1 MSSRGSKSEGSKS
14 AQPKPVESGVVSD
27 SDMENGGD
35 GSDDVVVVDETE
47 KTVDGQTCRSCG
59 GPDTDEMVQCDQCD
73 GWHHY
78 DCVGVT
84 DEVVNQ
90 SWSCTNCKTA
100 KWIQRTTTTSGKQST
115 PKDTRKEHKSKRT
128 SSVKETTATTPIR
141 SSSGKFK
148 STHSEPA
155 VLFMGNPPV
164 PEPSGSKKRSGPA
177 PLVEPDSVSQPNI
190 GMGKQKEK
198 LFVPSVEGLPEI
210 ELEKK
215 FSEVSCSSSQRSA
228 RNRAKLQLLRLQ
240 EEKEFEER
248 QSERR
253 KKQEK
258 EVAERRRLAEEKEAE
273 RRRVAEHEEAEK
285 HREFLTKKYKIL
297 EDLASEKGSRRSSS
311 SIISRSRVE
320 EWVKTAS
327 RTQLKTAEPAPDSNA
342 QEQLR
347 QQQRQQQLQQE
358 RLRQQDQQQLQREDK
373 FRQYQQQQR
382 QQQLQQEKLLREQQ
396 QQLQKEEDRVN
407 QLWEEQLKQERRLLD
422 QQLANRNQFRNP
434 VPSRQFP
441 TLQPTT
447 ALANRASGNPY
458 RDSMRGQSGHFSPG
472 TLPQSTQ
479 VQPEANHPSSSTVD
493 RSACNP
499 ARATRPLRSSRNS
512 TVMEDDYDQFQLSRS
527 QIAAR
532 QAVSKDL
539 PTFSGNPE
547 EWPIFLSMFNST
559 TAMCGFT
566 EEENLVRLQR
576 SLKGKA
582 YEAVKCRLMH
592 PGNIQGVMD
601 TLRMLYGQPEV
612 IVHSLIAKI
621 SSLPAIRE
629 DRLET
634 LVDFAVSVQN
644 FCATVELCG
653 LEDYM
658 YNVTLL
664 HQLVSKLP
672 PNIKL
677 SWAQHRKTHLTV
689 NLVTFSEWVYTL
701 AEAASSLTFPTIPLE
716 TKPGRNDI
724 RRSKKGDTYLNAHSE
739 TTVHHDKKSN
749 TFPKAE
755 VDPAPT
761 PAKEV
766 CPVCKENCKSV
777 DKCKRFR
784 EFSRESRWAVVRECG
799 LCRTCLRQH
808 KGNCKAKPCGKDG
821 CAYRHHELLH
831 NDNKEKNTT
840 PSGNQ
845 QSSQPEAGSSGHGCN
860 IHQTTSSSVLFRYL
874 PVVLSGPGKEVHTY
888 AFLDEGSALT
898 LLDQELADE
907 LKLDGTSSPLCLRW
921 TGGTQ
926 RYEKNSRI
934 VKLHVSTRHHE
945 AKKFHLEDVRTV
957 NELKLPHQ
965 TLDFDELV
973 RLYPHLKGLPI
984 ESYHDARPRILI
996 GMKHAQLGLTLKSRE
1011 GELGQPIAMK
1021 TRLGWTVCG
1030 GLCTGETPNMFH
1042 YTFHVRSCNEESDEN
1057 LHLAMK
1063 EYFSLDSLGVIKP
1076 AKVLLASED
1085 ERAQSLLQSRT
1096 RFNGERY
1103 ETGLLWQYD
1112 DIRLPDSREMALR
1125 RHQSLEKRMAKDQQ
1139 LAKVLQQKI
1148 ADYTTKG
1155 YVRKLSDDE
1164 VQQQSTHTWFLP
1176 IFPVTN
1182 PNKPGKV
1189 RIVWDVAAKA
1199 HGKSL
1204 NSALFKGPD
1213 LLSSLLAILLRFR
1226 LHPVAVTGDIRE
1238 MFHQVLIREEDQQY
1252 QCFFWTDEEGNLV
1265 VYAMKVMTFGACC
1278 SPSSAQY
1285 VKNINAER
1293 FKSNYPAAYEAITKS
1308 HYVDDMLISVASE
1321 KEAIQTAKDVRH
1333 VHAQG
1338 GFEIR
1343 NWISNSRR
1351 VTLALQEENTKE
1363 KSLDLSSELS
1373 TEKVL
1378 GMWWNTTTDSFT
1390 YKVGWNR
1397 YDGALLKGGRR
1408 PTKREVLRVLM
1419 TIFDP
1424 LGLIA
1429 HFLAYLKVLLQDIW
1443 RSGISWDEEIDSD
1456 AFASWLTWLKV
1467 LPKVENVQIARCYCS
1482 SYPFTEADE
1491 VQLHTFVDA
1500 GKNAMAAVS
1509 FLRFVRD
1516 GKIHCSLVTSKA
1528 RVAPLKLT
1536 SIPRLELQAAVID
1549 TRLAR
1554 TVIETL
1560 SMRITEKFYWSDS
1573 QDVLCWINS
1582 DHRRYSQFV
1591 GFRVTEILEV
1601 TEAHEWRYVPS
1612 RLNVA
1617 DDATKWNVHPDL
1629 SIASRWFNG
1638 PDFLWSTE
1646 DKWPQSAIRNEST
1659 DAELIASLSTHY
1671 TLPEP
1676 IVCAADYSSW
1686 ERMRSI
1692 VAQVQRFTAN
1702 CRLKQ
1707 QKLPTKTGSLA
1718 ASELGTAETYLIRMA
1733 QQDGYPEELSIL
1745 RNTPQIEGDLP
1756 VPLPKSSSL
1765 YKLTPWLDERGI
1777 LRMRTRIAACQY
1789 ATEDAKKPIIL
1800 PRKHHITTLIISHYH
1815 NRYHHQNH
1823 ETVINELRQKYQIG
1837 RLRSCF
1843 KQVRRDCQRCKNDGA
1858 APNPPFM
1865 ADLPPGRLA
1874 AFSRPFTHTGVDYF
1888 GPIEV
1893 VVGRRV
1899 EKRWGMLATCLTVRA
1914 IHIEVV
1920 HSLTTSSCIMAIRNF
1935 IARRGRPRKFYSDRG
1950 TNFVGAEREMKKL
1963 EEVIDHDEIMK
1974 EFTSTEIEWVFNP
1987 PLAPH
1992 MGGSWERLIRTVK
2005 SNLMA
2010 VCTTRKPSDEVLR
2023 NTLTE
2028 IESVVNS
2035 RPLTHVPEDDDS
2047 APALTPNHFLLGS
2060 SNGTK
2065 PLVTSNDCRFALKQ
2079 NWCTSQILA
2088 NLFWKRWVT
2097 DYLPE
2102 ITRRSK
2108 WFQST
2113 KPIATGDV
2121 VIIVDPKMPRS
2132 CWPKGRVI
2140 NTTASRDGQVR
2151 SVTVKTASGVY
2162 ERPAAKIAVLDV
2174 KRVEP

>member
-1 MSSRGSKSEGSKS
+1 MSSRGSKSDKQSSKGE
-14 AQPKPVESGVVSD
+14 APKPKESDVVKD
-27 SDMENGGD
+27 GEKNGDDD
-35 GSDDVVVVDETE
+35 GSGDVVLVDEVE
-47 KTVDGQTCRSCG
+47 KTVDGQTCRGCG
-59 GPDTDEMVQCDQCD
+59 GPDTDDMVQCDECD

-100 KWIQRTTTTSGKQST
+100 KWIQRTTPTSKKQST
-115 PKDTRKEHKSKRT
+115 QKDARKELTPKRT
-128 SSVKETTATTPIR
+128 LSVKEVSGTTLVR
-141 SSSGKFK
+141 DGKSKK
-148 STHSEPA
+148 STHSEPLLPSEKQKKPEA
-155 VLFMGNPPV
+155 V
-164 PEPSGSKKRSGPA
+164 ER
-177 PLVEPDSVSQPNI
+177 
-190 GMGKQKEK
+190 KEK
-198 LFVPSVEGLPEI
+198 LFVPSLEGLPEI
-210 ELEKK
+210 QLIKA
-215 FSEVSCSSSQRSA
+215 FSEVSCTSSQRSG
-228 RNRAKLQLLRLQ
+228 RNRAKLQLLRLH
-240 EEKEFEER
+240 EEREFEER
-248 QSERR
+248 QAQRR
-253 KKQEK
+253 KQE
-258 EVAERRRLAEEKEAE
+258 EQEEAERRQLAEEKEAE

-285 HREFLTKKYKIL
+285 HRAYLAKKYKIL
-297 EDLASEKGSRRSSS
+297 EDLASENGSSRSSG
-311 SIISRSRVE
+311 SIISRSRVD
-320 EWVKTAS
+320 EWVETTNCVQSEIA
-327 RTQLKTAEPAPDSNA
+327 RCTPDPAHQDRA
-342 QEQLR
+342 LQEQKQHEKLLHNHHQQQQ
-347 QQQRQQQLQQE
+347 QQQRMQEE
-358 RLRQQDQQQLQREDK
+358 RLQRQRREA
-373 FRQYQQQQR
+373 FRQYQQRQR
-382 QQQLQQEKLLREQQ
+382 EEQLQQEKRVQEQQ
-396 QQLQKEEDRVN
+396 QQLHQEEERVN
-407 QLWEEQLKQERRLLD
+407 QLLEQQLEQEIRLQER
-422 QQLANRNQFRNP
+422 QANRI
-434 VPSRQFP
+434 PSRNLEP
-441 TLQPTT
+441 SRHIPELQPKSQP
-447 ALANRASGNPY
+447 AKRGSHNPY
-458 RDSMRGQSGHFSPG
+458 RDLVHGHSGHFSPD

-479 VQPEANHPSSSTVD
+479 VQIDHPSRPAVDANRSTHAVP
-493 RSACNP
+493 RVT
-499 ARATRPLRSSRNS
+499 RAPRSSAS
-512 TVMEDDYDQFQLSRS
+512 PTPMDDYDQFQLSRS

-547 EWPIFLSMFNST
+547 EWPNFLSMFNST
-559 TAMCGFT
+559 TAMCGFS

-592 PGNIQGVMD
+592 PGNVQGIMD

-612 IVHSLIAKI
+612 IVHSLIGKI

-644 FCATVELCG
+644 FCATVESCG
-653 LEDYM
+653 LEEYM
-658 YNVTLL
+658 YNITLL

-672 PNIKL
+672 PTIKL

-689 NLVTFSEWVYTL
+689 NLAIFGEWVYTL
-701 AEAASSLTFPTIPLE
+701 AEAASSVTFPTVSLE
-716 TKPGRNDI
+716 AKPGHSDI
-724 RRSKKGDTYLNAHSE
+724 RRSKKGDSYLNAHSE
-739 TTVHHDKKSN
+739 STVPHNPKPN
-749 TFPKAE
+749 TSSKAA
-755 VDPAPT
+755 VDLPPT
-761 PAKEV
+761 PTKET
-766 CPVCKENCKSV
+766 CLVCKGSCKSA
-777 DKCKRFR
+777 DKCKQFR
-784 EFSRESRWAVVRECG
+784 DLSRDSRWAVVREFG

-821 CAYRHHELLH
+821 CTYRHHELLH
-831 NDNKEKNTT
+831 NDQNRNTENSNT
-840 PSGNQ
+840 QSGSH
-845 QSSQPEAGSSGHGCN
+845 QSSQPEASSSGHRCN
-860 IHQTTSSSVLFRYL
+860 THQITSSSVLFRYL
-874 PVVLSGPGKEVHTY
+874 PVVLSGLGKEVHTY

-907 LKLDGTSSPLCLRW
+907 LNLSGTSSPLCLRW

-926 RYEKNSRI
+926 RHEKNSRI
-934 VKLHVSTRHHE
+934 VKLHIAARHHE
-945 AKKFHLEDVRTV
+945 ARKFQLDDVRTV
-957 NELKLPHQ
+957 NELMLPQQ
-965 TLDFDELV
+965 TLDFNELV
-973 RLYPHLKGLPI
+973 RLYPHLEGLPV
-984 ESYHDARPRILI
+984 ESHHDARPRILI
-996 GMKHAQLGLTLKSRE
+996 GMKHAQLGLTLNSRE

-1021 TRLGWTVCG
+1021 TRLGWTICG
-1030 GLCTGETPNMFH
+1030 GLCSGETPNMFH
-1042 YTFHVRSCNEESDEN
+1042 YTFHVRSCSDESDEG

-1063 EYFSLDSLGVIKP
+1063 EYFSLDSLGVMKP
-1076 AKVLLASED
+1076 DKLLQSSED
-1085 ERAQSLLQSRT
+1085 ERAQSLLESRT
-1096 RFNGERY
+1096 RFNGKRY
-1103 ETGLLWQYD
+1103 ETGLLWRYD

-1139 LAKVLQQKI
+1139 LAEVLHEKI
-1148 ADYTTKG
+1148 KDYIAKG
-1155 YVRKLSDDE
+1155 YVRKLSDDA
-1164 VQQQSTHTWFLP
+1164 VKQQSGHTWFLP
-1176 IFPVTN
+1176 VFPVTN

-1189 RIVWDVAAKA
+1189 RIVWDAAAKA

-1204 NSALFKGPD
+1204 NSALLKGPD

-1238 MFHQVLIREEDQQY
+1238 MFHQVLIREEDQRY
-1252 QCFFWTDEEGNLV
+1252 QCFYWLDKEGRLG
-1265 VYAMKVMTFGACC
+1265 VYAMRVMTFGACC

-1293 FKSNYPAAYEAITKS
+1293 FNSDYPAAYEAITKS
-1308 HYVDDMLISVASE
+1308 HYVDDMLISVASDE
-1321 KEAIQTAKDVRH
+1321 EAIQTAKDVRH

-1343 NWISNSRR
+1343 NWISNSKR
-1351 VTLALQEENTKE
+1351 VTSAMQERSTEE
-1363 KSLDLSSELS
+1363 KSLDISSELS

-1378 GMWWNTTTDSFT
+1378 GMWWNTKSDAFT
-1390 YKVGWNR
+1390 FKVGWNR
-1397 YDGALLKGGRR
+1397 YDGALLKGERR

-1419 TIFDP
+1419 TIYDP

-1429 HFLAYLKVLLQDIW
+1429 HFLAYLKMLLQDIW
-1443 RSGISWDEEIDSD
+1443 RSGVSWDEGIDDD
-1456 AFASWLTWLKV
+1456 AFTNWLTWLKV
-1467 LPKVENVQIARCYCS
+1467 LPNVESVQIARCYCS
-1482 SYPFTEADE
+1482 AYLNSEADE

-1500 GKNAMAAVS
+1500 GKSGMAAVS
-1509 FLRFVRD
+1509 FLRFVKD
-1516 GKIHCSLVTSKA
+1516 GRIHCSLVTSKA

-1536 SIPRLELQAAVID
+1536 SIPRLELQAAVIG
-1549 TRLAR
+1549 TRLTR
-1554 TVIETL
+1554 TVVETL
-1560 SMRITEKFYWSDS
+1560 DMQITKKFYWSDS
-1573 QDVLCWINS
+1573 RDVLCWINS
-1582 DHRRYSQFV
+1582 DHRRYTQFV
-1591 GFRVTEILEV
+1591 EFRVTEILEA
-1601 TEAHEWRYVPS
+1601 TEVHEWRYVPS
-1612 RLNVA
+1612 KLNVA
-1617 DDATKWNVHPDL
+1617 DDATKWNVLPDL
-1629 SIASRWFNG
+1629 SAESRWFNG
-1638 PDFLWSTE
+1638 PDFLWTTE

-1659 DAELIASLSTHY
+1659 DAELIANLSTHHVV
-1671 TLPEP
+1671 PEP
-1676 IVCAADYSSW
+1676 IICTADYSSW
-1686 ERMRSI
+1686 ERLKKI
-1692 VAQVQRFTAN
+1692 VAWVLRFAAN
-1702 CRLKQ
+1702 CRLKL
-1707 QKLPTKTGSLA
+1707 QKLPTKTGPLVE
-1718 ASELGTAETYLIRMA
+1718 SELSAAEAYLIRIA
-1733 QQDGYPEELSIL
+1733 QQDGYPEELSTL
-1745 RNTPQIEGDLP
+1745 RNMPQIVGDLSP
-1756 VPLPKSSSL
+1756 PLPKSSSL

-1858 APNPPFM
+1858 TPNPPIM

-1935 IARRGRPRKFYSDRG
+1935 VARRGRPRKFYSDRG
-1950 TNFVGAEREMKKL
+1950 TNFVGAAREMKKL
-1963 EEVIDHDEIMK
+1963 EEVIDHDEIMR
-1974 EFTSTEIEWVFNP
+1974 EFTSTETEWVFNP

-2028 IESVVNS
+2028 IENVVNS
-2035 RPLTHVPEDDDS
+2035 RPLTHVPEDVDS

-2065 PLVTSNDCRFALKQ
+2065 PLVTSNDCRLALKQ
-2079 NWCTSQILA
+2079 NWCTSQVLA
-2088 NLFWKRWVT
+2088 NLFWKRWVS

-2132 CWPKGRVI
+2132 C
-2140 NTTASRDGQVR
+2140 
-2151 SVTVKTASGVY
+2151 
-2162 ERPAAKIAVLDV
+2162 
-2174 KRVEP
+2174 